1 MEFNLDHT
9 VNHRIATVA
18 ILLKR
23 QVYRIIAENKLEI
36 TPEQWVVM
44 YYLWKENGLSV
55 KEIASRSRKDMGNV
69 TRIVDKLSKLGYV
82 SRRKSEKDSRVSNI
96 YILPK
101 AEEIKEKIQNCWH
114 ESSEIAVN
122 GISDAEQQLLLGILD
137 KVEKNILE
145 NLD

>member
-82 SRRKSEKDSRVSNI
+82 SRRKGEKDSRVSNI

-101 AEEIKEKIQNCWH
+101 AEEIKEQIQNCWR
-114 ESSEIAVN
+114 ESTEIAVN
-122 GISDAEQQLLLGILD
+122 GISETEQQLLLGILD
-137 KVEKNILE
+137 KVEQNILK